1 MSNIPHRFRVF
12 SKYIK
17 SIEYMNGIW
26 ISCEH
31 GLIKP
36 EASAYLN
43 LFRDIFAQPSGVLFV
58 DDTPVNVEA
67 AKRLG
72 MNGCVY
78 YGNVTELRAN
88 LRKVIKIDPA

>member
-1 MSNIPHRFRVF
+1 
-12 SKYIK
+12 
-17 SIEYMNGIW
+17 MNGIW

-43 LFRDIFAQPSGVLFV
+43 LFETFSLNPEECFFV

-88 LRKVIKIDPA
+88 LRKVIEVDPA

>member
-43 LFRDIFAQPSGVLFV
+43 LFETFSLNPAECFFV

-88 LRKVIKIDPA
+88 LRKVIEVDPA